1 MQEGWVEFVRIPC
14 KEGFIDVWHGDC
26 AKNPNE
32 AEKSRFNLNAFAK
45 YFRLNGSG
53 EWRRDYSFNTTF
65 HQDIRDFRSE
75 FTALELW
82 DFNRLF

>member
-53 EWRRDYSFNTTF
+53 
-65 HQDIRDFRSE
+65 
-75 FTALELW
+75 
-82 DFNRLF
+82 